1 MTSPCILH
9 HRGGHPRPGAAGGC
23 DPGPGG
29 RDRRP
34 IPGTEQH
41 IPCDTLLLSV
51 GLLPENELSS
61 AAGVRLERRYRR
73 PGGDGPAGHLYSRG
87 VCLRQCAPCSRPGG
101 LCEPGGPKGRR
112 KRRSVLCRAP
122 RAGSRSV
129 RLEGK
134 NGVRYTVP
142 QSMDPENM
150 DETVTVRFRVAQ
162 PYRDAALA
170 AYADG
175 VLLRRIPKRIL
186 TPGEMEQFPLRKAE
200 LPAGCK
206 TITFTVEEVAK

>member
-1 MTSPCILH
+1 MFACGNVLH
-9 HRGGHPRPGAAGGC
+9 VHDLVDFVSQEAQKAGENAALYLQGA
-23 DPGPGG
+23 
-29 RDRRP
+29 
-34 IPGTEQH
+34 
-41 IPCDTLLLSV
+41 
-51 GLLPENELSS
+51 
-61 AAGVRLERRYRR
+61 
-73 PGGDGPAGHLYSRG
+73 
-87 VCLRQCAPCSRPGG
+87 
-101 LCEPGGPKGRR
+101 
-112 KRRSVLCRAP
+112 